1 MVFPPSANARAR
13 ARPGGPDDAADG
25 PVDGLGPGD
34 HRKPPPGRSPVRPPT
49 PISCRVPQSSV
60 PPVESAFGN
69 DDPERAVERTLDI
82 DGGERPSRATF

>member
-1 MVFPPSANARAR
+1 
-13 ARPGGPDDAADG
+13 
-25 PVDGLGPGD
+25 
-34 HRKPPPGRSPVRPPT
+34 
-49 PISCRVPQSSV
+49 V